1 VSDPTAAPAIHGI
14 LVTYHRP
21 ESLAAMVEQLAD
33 IGLATL
39 TVVDNGPSPE
49 SKEAAHTAAARVPTT
64 YIEMDENSGP
74 AGGYE
79 RGMGSVLETAADEDG
94 MLVLDDDRLTGSAE
108 TAERLRDFAAG
119 LVAGGERLG
128 AVGQMGA
135 RFDRRWGRLHRLRDE
150 VLVGA
155 VKVDYI
161 AGGQMLMIRVAAAR
175 DVGVFDAR
183 LFFAFDDLDYCLRLA
198 RAGYSIYVHGPSG
211 VEARERFGRLGT
223 VGRVERRG
231 SPWRRYYS
239 VRNHI
244 VVMRRYTSLPAAVFV
259 TLAHLVGRPV
269 LELTRRQP
277 GRIALIKAST
287 RGCVDA
293 WLGRLGRR
301 MDPGPSGDQRPRP

>member
-1 VSDPTAAPAIHGI
+1 MPAQIHGI

-21 ESLAAMVEQLAD
+21 DALAAMVEQLAE

-49 SKEAAHTAAARVPTT
+49 SKEAAHKAAARVPTT
-64 YIEMDENSGP
+64 YIEMSENTGP

-79 RGMGSVLETAADEDG
+79 RGMGSVLETADTEDW
-94 MLVLDDDRLTGSAE
+94 MLVLDDDRLTGSTE
-108 TAERLRDFAAG
+108 TAVALRDFAVR
-119 LVAGGERLG
+119 LVEGGERLG
-128 AVGQMGA
+128 AVGQMGS
-135 RFDRRWGRLHRLRDE
+135 RFDPRLGRLHRLPDE
-150 VLVGA
+150 DLVGA

-175 DVGVFDAR
+175 EVGVFDAG

-198 RAGYSIYVHGPSG
+198 RAEYSIYVHGPSG
-211 VEARERFGRLGT
+211 IEARERFGRLGA

-244 VVMRRYTSLPAAVFV
+244 LIMRRYTTWPSAVFV
-259 TLAHLVGRPV
+259 TLAHLFGRPV
-269 LELTRRQP
+269 RELTRRQP
-277 GRIALIKAST
+277 GRLALISAST

-293 WLGRLGRR
+293 WRGRLGRT
-301 MDPGPSGDQRPRP
+301 MEPGPGAN